1 MQKSLKIN
9 NKAFIIYKLF
19 NSLFLGVSIGAVFT
33 IYEPLEPTIYSVGG
47 IALAI
52 GMLIIAKFYH
62 KILNINYF
70 FIISMLV
77 EFIVLILLIF
87 FLIFKYNYQTALL
100 IYIGYQITFI
110 FGSYLVRVE
119 TLVINDNNILTKIDM
134 AKQIGYLIGM
144 GTSYITYKLLEKI
157 YFIKDA
163 KEQVYLIHFL
173 LIFIELLVLFFLI
186 KSFKK
191 TYQ

>member
-1 MQKSLKIN
+1 MQKGLKIN

-47 IALAI
+47 IALAL

-70 FIISMLV
+70 FIISLIV

-157 YFIKDA
+157 YYIKDG

>member
-47 IALAI
+47 IALAL

-70 FIISMLV
+70 FIISLIV
-77 EFIVLILLIF
+77 EFVVLILLIF

-144 GTSYITYKLLEKI
+144 GTSYITYKVLEKI
-157 YFIKDA
+157 YFIEDA

>member
-62 KILNINYF
+62 KILNINY
-70 FIISMLV
+70 
-77 EFIVLILLIF
+77 
-87 FLIFKYNYQTALL
+87 
-100 IYIGYQITFI
+100 
-110 FGSYLVRVE
+110 
-119 TLVINDNNILTKIDM
+119 
-134 AKQIGYLIGM
+134 
-144 GTSYITYKLLEKI
+144 EK
-157 YFIKDA
+157 
-163 KEQVYLIHFL
+163 E
-173 LIFIELLVLFFLI
+173 
-186 KSFKK
+186 
-191 TYQ
+191 

>member
-33 IYEPLEPTIYSVGG
+33 IYEPLEPSIYSVGG

-70 FIISMLV
+70 FIISMIV

-119 TLVINDNNILTKIDM
+119 TLVINNNNILTKIDM

-157 YFIKDA
+157 YFIEDA

>member
-33 IYEPLEPTIYSVGG
+33 IYEPLEPSIYSVGG

-70 FIISMLV
+70 FIISMIV

-119 TLVINDNNILTKIDM
+119 TLVINNNNILTKIDM

-144 GTSYITYKLLEKI
+144 GTSYIIYKLLEKI
-157 YFIKDA
+157 YFIEDA

>member
-33 IYEPLEPTIYSVGG
+33 IYEPLEPTMFSVGG
-47 IALAI
+47 IGLAL

-70 FIISMLV
+70 FLISLIV
-77 EFIVLILLIF
+77 EIIVLILLIF

-119 TLVINDNNILTKIDM
+119 TLVINNDKILTKIDM

-144 GTSYITYKLLEKI
+144 GTSYIIYKLLEKI
-157 YFIKDA
+157 YFIEEA